1 MITVFGSINM
11 DLVATVVRLPKQGET
26 VPGTQF
32 KALPGGKGANQALAA
47 RRAGQDVFMIGAV
60 GNDEFTG
67 PATAQ
72 LVSAGIKLALTK
84 CADTPTGTAVILVER
99 SGENVIAVVPGAN
112 GVISPADADAVIA
125 AMHVGDIL
133 VLQLEIPLATIE
145 YALNKARQ
153 NGVVTVLNL
162 APFVIPALRFAHL
175 ADYVITNETEFEE
188 LAGEKSM
195 TVSSRETALKRL
207 HASNGQT
214 LIVTL
219 GAEGVIAIRNGEV
232 IHARG
237 LDIDPVDTVGAGDTF
252 CGYFAAGVVQG
263 IDFASALRRAAV
275 AASLACLKEGAQN
288 AIPLAGEV
296 EQMI

>member
-1 MITVFGSINM
+1 M
-11 DLVATVVRLPKQGET
+11 DLVATILRLPKPGET
-26 VPGTQF
+26 VAGTQF
-32 KALPGGKGANQALAA
+32 RALPGGKGANQALAA
-47 RRAGQDVFMIGAV
+47 RRAGQDVLMIGAV
-60 GNDEFTG
+60 GNDEFSG
-67 PATAQ
+67 LATAQ
-72 LVSAGIKLALTK
+72 LTSAGIQLALTK
-84 CADTPTGTAVILVER
+84 CADTPTGTAIILVER

-112 GVISPADADAVIA
+112 GVIAPADADAAIA

-133 VLQLEIPLATIE
+133 VLQLEIPLATVE

-162 APFVIPALRFAHL
+162 APLVVPALRFAHL

-195 TVSSRETALKRL
+195 TASSRETALKRL

-219 GAEGVIAIRNGEV
+219 GAQGVIAIRDGEV
-232 IHARG
+232 THAHG
-237 LDIDPVDTVGAGDTF
+237 LDIEPVDTVGAGDTF
-252 CGYFAAGVVQG
+252 CGYFAAGLVQG

-275 AASLACLKEGAQN
+275 AASLACLKEGAQS

-296 EQMI
+296 EQLI